1 MDIHPGRPLASQ
13 RVQNIADVL
22 GGGGLVP
29 GAIRLVPP
37 VLLYNLL
44 DQLKPWLIRT
54 LAGGVVRVPQL
65 WSPPDHT
72 SDHSIMYC
80 DPPPPTAGAGTA
92 PQTSGGTHWQL
103 HTVTLLRMS

>member
-1 MDIHPGRPLASQ
+1 MDIHPGRPLAPQ

-44 DQLKPWLIRT
+44 DQLKPRLIRT
-54 LAGGVVRVPQL
+54 LAGGVVRVAL
-65 WSPPDHT
+65 LRSPPDHT
-72 SDHSIMYC
+72 SDRSIMCIVY
-80 DPPPPTAGAGTA
+80 
-92 PQTSGGTHWQL
+92 
-103 HTVTLLRMS
+103 